1 MNKQD
6 VVEKVR
12 ELGLTKDQATKAVDT
27 VLDTVTEALKA
38 GENVQFTG
46 FGQFVVIDK
55 EARTARN
62 PKTGES
68 VEVPAK
74 KVVKFRAGSGLR
86 F

>member
-12 ELGLTKDQATKAVDT
+12 ELGLTKEQATKAVDT
-27 VLDTVTEALKA
+27 VLDSVVESLKA
-38 GENVQFTG
+38 GDNVQFTG
-46 FGQFVVIDK
+46 FGQFVVVDK
-55 EARTARN
+55 PARTARN

-68 VEVPAK
+68 VDVPAK
-74 KVVKFRAGSGLR
+74 KVVKFKTGSGLK

>member
-27 VLDTVTEALKA
+27 VLDTITESLK
-38 GENVQFTG
+38 GGDGVQFTG
-46 FGQFVVIDK
+46 FGQFVVVDK
-55 EARTARN
+55 PARTARN

-68 VEVPAK
+68 VKVPAK
-74 KVVKFRAGSGLR
+74 QVVKFRAGSGLR

>member
-46 FGQFVVIDK
+46 FGQFVVINK

-74 KVVKFRAGSGLR
+74 KVVKFRVGSGLR

>member
-12 ELGLTKDQATKAVDT
+12 ELGLTNDQATKAVDT
-27 VLDTVTEALKA
+27 VLDTITESLKA

-62 PKTGES
+62 PKTGET

-74 KVVKFRAGSGLR
+74 RVVKFRAGSGLR

>member
-6 VVEKVR
+6 IVEKVR

-27 VLDTVTEALKA
+27 VLDTITESLKA

-46 FGQFVVIDK
+46 FGQFVVVDK
-55 EARTARN
+55 PARTARN

-68 VEVPAK
+68 VEVSAK
-74 KVVKFRAGSGLR
+74 KVVKFRTGSGLKL
-86 F
+86 

>member
-6 VVEKVR
+6 VVEEVR
-12 ELGLTKDQATKAVDT
+12 ELGLTKDQATEVVNT
-27 VLDTVTEALKA
+27 VLDTITEALKA

-62 PKTGES
+62 PKTGET

>member
-27 VLDTVTEALKA
+27 VLDTITEALKA

-62 PKTGES
+62 PKTGEA

>member
-62 PKTGES
+62 PKTGET